1 MKKLITHIISFISF
15 VLIAIEAFNKISLY
29 FVNKKNR
36 VTPIVDKTYTWRFG
50 DIKYMEKGKGAP
62 LLLLHSMTPGSSS
75 LEWKSVVNTLAK
87 KYHVYTLDL
96 PGFGVSDKKIK
107 TYTNYM
113 FVSVVCDFISDIIK
127 EKTTVVTSGESACI
141 GLISGYQRKNLFDK
155 IVFVNPSSMK
165 ILNISPDKNSKMIK
179 NLYSL
184 PIIGT
189 LLYLID
195 MRKDDNDDYLFSG
208 QYDGENARHYYASYY
223 GHYVNF
229 PIHHIIDKVEVPMLI
244 IAGDDYNSL
253 YEMTLEYGDYLDNS
267 YEIEDAF
274 QFPHL
279 EKPEAFC
286 SAIDTLF
293 QYDYNDK

>member
-1 MKKLITHIISFISF
+1 MKKVITRIISFISF
-15 VLIAIEAFNKISLY
+15 ALVAIEAFNKISLY
-29 FVNKKNR
+29 FVNKKTR

-50 DIKYMEKGKGAP
+50 DIKYMEKGKGTP

-75 LEWKSVVNTLAK
+75 LEWKSVVNTLAE

-107 TYTNYM
+107 TYTNYI
-113 FVSVVCDFISDIIK
+113 FVSAVCDFISDIIK
-127 EKTTVVTSGESACI
+127 EKTTIVTSGESACI

-155 IVFVNPSSMK
+155 IIFVNPDSMRTF
-165 ILNISPDKNSKMIK
+165 NISPDKNSKMIK
-179 NLYSL
+179 KLYSL
-184 PIIGT
+184 PIVGT

-208 QYDGENARHYYASYY
+208 QYDGENARYYYASYF
-223 GHYVNF
+223 GFYVNF
-229 PIHHIIDKVEVPMLI
+229 PVHHIIDKVEVPLLI
-244 IAGDDYNSL
+244 ITGNDYNAL
-253 YEMTLEYGDYLDNS
+253 HKMTLEYGDYLDS
-267 YEIEDAF
+267 WYDIEECF

-286 SAIDTLF
+286 DALDTLF